1 MEISSQIIILI
12 IGFVFGSGVVGIFY
26 YFTNY
31 KKKLEYK
38 DYEDITSLKNHM
50 QSIQQSLQNFNLAQ
64 DRIENTLIRGGAQQQ
79 GPWGEFVLKNIL
91 DSVGLREGKE
101 YETQK
106 GLRDNEGNLQ
116 KPDVIVHMPG
126 KRDIIIDSKVSLGAW
141 HDYSNTKDE
150 INKQNHLKKF
160 LDAVKIFVRDLSKDD
175 YANLYEVN
183 TIDNVLMFVPIEPA
197 LLTLYNEGNLQ
208 KPDVI
213 VHMPG
218 KRDIII
224 DSKVSLSAW
233 HDYSNTKDEIN
244 KQNHLKKFLDAV
256 KIFVRDLSKDD
267 YANLY
272 EVNTIDNVL
281 MFVPIEPALLTLYNE
296 GVKIIEEAWQK
307 KIIIVGPSTLP
318 FLLKAIENMWRLDKQ
333 TKTIKDIAA
342 TATEIYDK
350 TVNVY
355 ESFIKANESIDKAK
369 VKMDE
374 AKLRLQDGPGS
385 LTKKVEKMKKLGRLN
400 TKKELPGGM
409 EDDIN

>member
-1 MEISSQIIILI
+1 MEFSTQIIIFI
-12 IGFVFGSGVVGIFY
+12 VGFLCGAGALAFL
-26 YFTNY
+26 YFVINS
-31 KKKLEYK
+31 KKEPEAKEH
-38 DYEDITSLKNHM
+38 EDITSLKNHM
-50 QSIQQSLQNFNLAQ
+50 QFIQQSLQNFNLAQ

-91 DSVGLREGKE
+91 DSVGLRDGEE

-106 GLRDNEGNLQ
+106 AFRD
-116 KPDVIVHMPG
+116 
-126 KRDIIIDSKVSLGAW
+126 S
-141 HDYSNTKDE
+141 
-150 INKQNHLKKF
+150 
-160 LDAVKIFVRDLSKDD
+160 
-175 YANLYEVN
+175 
-183 TIDNVLMFVPIEPA
+183 
-197 LLTLYNEGNLQ
+197 EGNLQ

-233 HDYSNTKDEIN
+233 HDYSNTKDETA
-244 KQNHLKKFLDAV
+244 KAMHLKKYLEAV
-256 KIFVRDLSKDD
+256 KTFVRDLSKDN

-272 EVNTIDNVL
+272 EINTIDNVL
-281 MFVPIEPALLTLYNE
+281 MFIPIEPALLTLYNE
-296 GVKIIEEAWQK
+296 GIKIIEDAWQK

-318 FLLKAIENMWRLDKQ
+318 FLLKAIENMWRVDKQ

-355 ESFIKANESIDKAK
+355 DSFVQANQSIDKAK
-369 VKMDE
+369 TKMDE

-385 LTKKVEKMKKLGRLN
+385 LTKKVQKMKKLGRLN
-400 TKKELPGGM
+400 TKKELPDDL

>member
-12 IGFVFGSGVVGIFY
+12 IGVVLGSGMVVIFY
-26 YFTNY
+26 YFTNS
-31 KKKLEYK
+31 KKKSEYK

-91 DSVGLREGKE
+91 NSVGLREGKE

-126 KRDIIIDSKVSLGAW
+126 
-141 HDYSNTKDE
+141 
-150 INKQNHLKKF
+150 Q
-160 LDAVKIFVRDLSKDD
+160 
-175 YANLYEVN
+175 
-183 TIDNVLMFVPIEPA
+183 
-197 LLTLYNEGNLQ
+197 
-208 KPDVI
+208 
-213 VHMPG
+213 
-218 KRDIII
+218 RDIII

-233 HDYSNTKDEIN
+233 HDYSNTKDEAN
-244 KQNHLKKFLDAV
+244 KQIHLKKFLDAV
-256 KIFVRDLSKDD
+256 KNFVRDLSKDD

-296 GVKIIEEAWQK
+296 GVKIIEDAWQK

-318 FLLKAIENMWRLDKQ
+318 FLLKAIENMWRVDKQ

-350 TVNVY
+350 AVNVY

-369 VKMDE
+369 TKMDE

>member
-1 MEISSQIIILI
+1 MEFSTQIIIFI
-12 IGFVFGSGVVGIFY
+12 VGFLCGAGALAFL
-26 YFTNY
+26 YFVINF
-31 KKKLEYK
+31 KKEPEAKEH
-38 DYEDITSLKNHM
+38 EDITSLKNHM

-79 GPWGEFVLKNIL
+79 GSWGEFVLKNIL
-91 DSVGLREGKE
+91 DSVGLRDGEE

-106 GLRDNEGNLQ
+106 AFRD
-116 KPDVIVHMPG
+116 
-126 KRDIIIDSKVSLGAW
+126 S
-141 HDYSNTKDE
+141 
-150 INKQNHLKKF
+150 
-160 LDAVKIFVRDLSKDD
+160 
-175 YANLYEVN
+175 
-183 TIDNVLMFVPIEPA
+183 
-197 LLTLYNEGNLQ
+197 EGNLQ

-233 HDYSNTKDEIN
+233 HDYSNTKDETA
-244 KQNHLKKFLDAV
+244 KAMHLKKYLEAV
-256 KIFVRDLSKDD
+256 KTFVRELSKDN
-267 YANLY
+267 YASLY
-272 EVNTIDNVL
+272 EVNTVDNVL
-281 MFVPIEPALLTLYNE
+281 MFIPIEPALLTLYNE
-296 GVKIIEEAWQK
+296 GIKIIEDAWQK

-318 FLLKAIENMWRLDKQ
+318 FLLKAIENMWRVDKQ

-355 ESFIKANESIDKAK
+355 DSFVQANQSIDKAK
-369 VKMDE
+369 TKMEE

-385 LTKKVEKMKKLGRLN
+385 LTKKVQKMKKLGRLN
-400 TKKELPGGM
+400 PKKELPDDL

>member
-1 MEISSQIIILI
+1 MEFSTQIIIFI
-12 IGFVFGSGVVGIFY
+12 VGFLCGAGALAFL
-26 YFTNY
+26 YFVINS
-31 KKKLEYK
+31 KKEPEAKGH
-38 DYEDITSLKNHM
+38 EDITSLKNHM

-91 DSVGLREGKE
+91 DSVGLREGEE

-106 GLRDNEGNLQ
+106 AFRD
-116 KPDVIVHMPG
+116 
-126 KRDIIIDSKVSLGAW
+126 S
-141 HDYSNTKDE
+141 
-150 INKQNHLKKF
+150 
-160 LDAVKIFVRDLSKDD
+160 
-175 YANLYEVN
+175 
-183 TIDNVLMFVPIEPA
+183 
-197 LLTLYNEGNLQ
+197 EGNLQ

-233 HDYSNTKDEIN
+233 HDYSNTKDETA
-244 KQNHLKKFLDAV
+244 KAMHLKKYLEAV
-256 KIFVRDLSKDD
+256 KTFVRELSKDN
-267 YANLY
+267 YASLY
-272 EVNTIDNVL
+272 EVNTVDNVL
-281 MFVPIEPALLTLYNE
+281 MFIPIEPALLTLYNE
-296 GVKIIEEAWQK
+296 GIKIIEDTWQK

-318 FLLKAIENMWRLDKQ
+318 FLLKAIENMWRVDKQ

-355 ESFIKANESIDKAK
+355 DSFVQANQSIDKAK
-369 VKMDE
+369 TKMDE

-385 LTKKVEKMKKLGRLN
+385 LTKKVQKMKKLGRLN
-400 TKKELPGGM
+400 TKKELPDDL